1 MLTSEQHRCSNEKR
15 NFSAEFKRESA
26 QLVVDQKYTVADAA
40 KAMDVGLSTMTR
52 WVKQLRDERQ
62 GKTPKASPITP
73 EQIEI
78 RKLRKKLQRI
88 EMENEILKK
97 GGVLRKAVRLRYAF
111 IRDNTC
117 CWPVRLL
124 CRVLDVHPSGFYAW
138 LQQPHSQRHQ
148 ADLRLT
154 GQIKQFW
161 LESGC
166 VYGYRKIH
174 LDLRDSGQ
182 QCGVN
187 RVWRLMKRV
196 GIKAQVGYRSPRAR
210 KGEASI
216 MSPNRLQR
224 QFNPDAPDER
234 WVTDITYI
242 RTHEGWLY
250 LAVVVAL
257 FSRKIIG
264 WSMQSRMTKDIVLN
278 ALLMAVWRRNPEK
291 QVLVHS
297 DQGSQYTSH
306 EWQSFLKSHGLEGS
320 MSRRGN
326 CHDNAVAESFFQLLK
341 RERIKKKIYGMREEA
356 RSDIFDYIEMFY
368 NSKRRHGSSEQM
380 SPTEYENQYYQ
391 RLGSV

>member
-1 MLTSEQHRCSNEKR
+1 MSGKR
-15 NFSAEFKRESA
+15 YPEEFKIEA
-26 QLVVDQKYTVADAA
+26 VKQVVDRGHSVSSVATRLDITTHSLYAWIKKYGPESSTHKEQSDAQSEIRRLQKELKRVT
-40 KAMDVGLSTMTR
+40 
-52 WVKQLRDERQ
+52 DERD
-62 GKTPKASPITP
+62 IF
-73 EQIEI
+73 
-78 RKLRKKLQRI
+78 KKSR
-88 EMENEILKK
+88 
-97 GGVLRKAVRLRYAF
+97 GVLRKAVRLRYAF

-124 CRVLDVHPSGFYAW
+124 CRVLNVHPSGFYSW

-182 QCGVN
+182 QCGVS

-216 MSPNRLQR
+216 VSPNRLQR

-250 LAVVVAL
+250 LAVVVDL

-278 ALLMAVWRRNPEK
+278 ALLMAVWRRNPQK

-341 RERIKKKIYGMREEA
+341 RERIKKKIYGTREEA

-368 NSKRRHGSSEQM
+368 NSKRRHGSSDQM

-391 RLGSV
+391 RLRSV

>member
-1 MLTSEQHRCSNEKR
+1 MSGKR
-15 NFSAEFKRESA
+15 YPEEFKTEA
-26 QLVVDQKYTVADAA
+26 VKQVVDRGYSVASVATRLDITTHSLYAWIKKYGPDSSTNKEQSDAQAEIRRLQKELKRVT
-40 KAMDVGLSTMTR
+40 
-52 WVKQLRDERQ
+52 DERD
-62 GKTPKASPITP
+62 
-73 EQIEI
+73 
-78 RKLRKKLQRI
+78 
-88 EMENEILKK
+88 ILKK
-97 GGVLRKAVRLRYAF
+97 PRGVLRKAVRLRYAF
-111 IRDNTC
+111 IRDNSC

-138 LQQPHSQRHQ
+138 LQQRHSQRHQ

-216 MSPNRLQR
+216 VSPNRLQR

-250 LAVVVAL
+250 LAVVVDL

-341 RERIKKKIYGMREEA
+341 RERIKKKIYGTREEA